1 MKVPNFQAQVQLQEL
16 PTVRQMINTADYH
29 FPGATQTGFAAM
41 ADEAMQQLNQVVQHT
56 AAEHLQQANAVRIQ
70 DARNQTQ
77 QFINARL
84 YGQQGALNQQGAD
97 AFQAQANGQP
107 LTENT
112 LADLQQHMSSV
123 TDSLGNDEQKQA
135 YQQWAGSAK
144 QQVAELLAQ
153 HEGQQFRVYQR
164 GVGQATIASQQQT
177 MALNYNNPDLLQSS
191 VAAIQQAS
199 VDLAHLEA
207 YPDQYGVVQG
217 QKQAAVGLSA
227 AIQQALLHQD
237 DATAA
242 KLLQQFAPI
251 MDSDSLLANTTLLR
265 KAQNNKLALA
275 IAGQVNSVD
284 QADGVSKPSLLAVQ
298 SAALA
303 HLPAD
308 AEPELK
314 AQVLQAV
321 SRQYHANVQAQ
332 HQQQT
337 QAKANALQALLQNG
351 GQYSALSGQLQAAIA
366 PKDLPQVMA
375 FASRLATNQPV
386 KTDSALYYRL
396 QNTPAKLKT
405 TDLLALRDQLSDTD
419 FKLLLD
425 QQQQLQVGQVTDYQ
439 RGQEVL
445 KQMLAESGINQH
457 PVDNQAEKLLG
468 RISAAFAE
476 KLALAKQTSDKPL
489 SQEMIQQIAA
499 RLFTRVGIEHDLFT
513 PADKPAVL
521 VDRQRDKVKV
531 PAADRQQIIQALQTL
546 HPGQPVNEESVFYS
560 YLRHKGLLRY

>member
-546 HPGQPVNEESVFYS
+546 HPCQPENEESVFYS

>member
-251 MDSDSLLANTTLLR
+251 MDSDSLLDNTTLLR